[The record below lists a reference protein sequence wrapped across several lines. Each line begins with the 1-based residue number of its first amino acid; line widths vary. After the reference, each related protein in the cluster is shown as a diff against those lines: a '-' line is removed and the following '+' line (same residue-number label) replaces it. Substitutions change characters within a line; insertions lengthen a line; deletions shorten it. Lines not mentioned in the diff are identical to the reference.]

1 MISMFCARRGASTRC
16 RPWLA
21 AREEDASS
29 RACCS
34 FSAADA
40 AAFLAA
46 PFGSLGFSAKRSESS
61 LSLASSSSPP
71 PELLPTA
78 FLDAAATNTLCLGAP
93 HEATCEVRC
102 IAGYKAAPSDSM
114 PQCMLGDWLLPGTTG
129 SPPGCVPKSPCGS
142 APPHD
147 AAFYSAVLLEPSAF
161 EPPNLG
167 HGTAWSVGCAPPRKP
182 IIGDDEA
189 GASSPVEVQCLAGG

>member
-21 AREEDASS
+21 AREEAASS

-34 FSAADA
+34 FSAAAA

-71 PELLPTA
+71 PANSPLRPSRAQIESARIP
-78 FLDAAATNTLCLGAP
+78 ATHSKRLQQYNREQASRLARLSRPVAP
-93 HEATCEVRC
+93 RS
-102 IAGYKAAPSDSM
+102 G
-114 PQCMLGDWLLPGTTG
+114 
-129 SPPGCVPKSPCGS
+129 
-142 APPHD
+142 
-147 AAFYSAVLLEPSAF
+147 
-161 EPPNLG
+161 
-167 HGTAWSVGCAPPRKP
+167 
-182 IIGDDEA
+182 
-189 GASSPVEVQCLAGG
+189 